1 MRHMK
6 TKRGAAW
13 VCVWRTGERSESGTI
28 QSDKGAQKRHTA
40 TASGSGFSARI
51 RRSISNAKRL
61 LL

>member
-13 VCVWRTGERSESGTI
+13 VRVWRTGGERPESGTL
-28 QSDKGAQKRHTA
+28 QSDKGAQKRHMA

-51 RRSISNAKRL
+51 RR
-61 LL
+61 